1 MTNTGNVTMTGIAV
15 TDPNT
20 PGISCPVTTLAPN
33 ESTTC
38 TGTHTVVQADL
49 DAGAVVN
56 TASIVGT
63 PPVGAPIPPV
73 PSNQVTIPG
82 LQSPALTIVKSSR
95 PRRRTAVGQVIPYT
109 FTVTNTGNVTI
120 TDVAVSD
127 PKLGAVTC
135 PVTTLA
141 PGSST
146 VCTGSYTATAG
157 DLDSGQPI
165 VNTATVT
172 GTPPPSAP
180 ALPLSSANTVTVT
193 VVQSPAL
200 TIVKSSTT
208 TSATAVGQV
217 IPYTFTVTNTGNVT
231 MTSVGERSEGRQRH
245 LPADHHCRQRVDDV
259 HGELHGDQAD
269 VTAGQVVNTA
279 SVVGT
284 PPSGTPITAV
294 VSNQAVIM
302 VSPLPPD
309 HAPCQP
315 GRSRAGARGVP
326 GRTDRVAPRT
336 GGDAESMLRIAAVLA
351 VLGAGLIMVSR
362 RRKRFVS

>member
-1 MTNTGNVTMTGIAV
+1 M
-15 TDPNT
+15 
-20 PGISCPVTTLAPN
+20 TTLAPN

-49 DAGAVVN
+49 DAGSVVN
-56 TASIVGT
+56 TASVVGT
-63 PPVGAPIPPV
+63 PPVGTPIPPM

-82 LQSPALTIVKSSR
+82 LQNSALSIVKASTTTSV
-95 PRRRTAVGQVIPYT
+95 TAVGQTVPYT

-127 PKLGAVTC
+127 PKLGAGTC

-141 PGSST
+141 PGSSA

-172 GTPPPSAP
+172 GIPPPSAP
-180 ALPLSSANTVTVT
+180 ALPPSSANTVTVA

-217 IPYTFTVTNTGNVT
+217 IPYTFLVTNAGNVT
-231 MTSVGERSEGRQRH
+231 MTSVAVNDPKVGNVTCPQTTIA
-245 LPADHHCRQRVDDV
+245 ADASMTCTASHTVT
-259 HGELHGDQAD
+259 QAD
-269 VTAGQVVNTA
+269 VTAGRVVNTA

-294 VSNQAVIM
+294 VSNEVLIAVA
-302 VSPLPPD
+302 PLPPTTTLPNLGD
-309 HAPCQP
+309 LALVLVASPAAPAALLP
-315 GRSRAGARGVP
+315 
-326 GRTDRVAPRT
+326 TT
-336 GGDAESMLRIAAVLA
+336 GGNAESMLRIAIVLA